1 LIDAVSGGDHET
13 GVAMAKLRFEISMS
27 VDGYVAGPNQSEEH
41 PLGEGGMQL
50 HEWALK
56 LEAWRQPH
64 GRSGGEV
71 NPSNEIVEEGLANI
85 GAGVMG
91 RNMFGGGPGPWG
103 DDPWSGWWGEDPPFH
118 VPVFVLTHH
127 EREPLEMQGGTTF
140 HFVTDGIE
148 SALAQAR
155 EAAGD
160 KDVKLSGGAN
170 AAQQYLAAGLVDEMQ
185 LNIAPVLLGDGERLF
200 ENVGAEL
207 QLEQTRVVHTPE
219 VTHVRYRVLK

>member
-1 LIDAVSGGDHET
+1 MS
-13 GVAMAKLRFEISMS
+13 KLGFEISMS
-27 VDGYVAGPNQSEEH
+27 VDGFVAGPNQSEEN

-56 LEAWRQPH
+56 LDAWRGAH
-64 GRSGGEV
+64 GKGGGEV
-71 NPSNEIVEEGLANI
+71 NPSNEIVEESMQNI
-85 GAGVMG
+85 GAVVMG

-103 DDPWSGWWGEDPPFH
+103 DDPWNGWWGDDPPFH

-127 EREPLEMQGGTTF
+127 EREPLEMQGDTSF

-148 SALAQAR
+148 SALARAKD
-155 EAAGD
+155 AAEG

-185 LNIAPVLLGDGERLF
+185 LNIAPALLGAGERLF
-200 ENVGAEL
+200 ENVGANL
-207 QLEQTRVVHTPE
+207 VLEQTRVVHTPE
-219 VTHVRYRVLK
+219 VTHIRYRVSAGSSSESN